1 MRTDPSSQRQE
12 LAGTELAA
20 WHGLLAAHA
29 TLIRELDGQLRAAHG
44 LGVSEFDVLI
54 TLFNGAERGVRMTDL
69 AKAIM
74 LSPAGLTHMVT
85 RLERDR
91 LADRAVDP
99 ADRRSFL
106 VRLTPGGR
114 DRLDAARVTHN
125 AVIRDRFTARLT
137 RPQLHQLSAAWDAI
151 LR

>member
-1 MRTDPSSQRQE
+1 MSTDPSSEE
-12 LAGTELAA
+12 LQLTGIELAA
-20 WHGLLAAHA
+20 WHGMLAAHA
-29 TLIRELDGQLRAAHG
+29 TLIRQLDGQLRAAHG

-85 RLERDR
+85 RLERDG
-91 LADRAVDP
+91 LVERAVDP

-114 DRLDAARVTHN
+114 ERLDAARVTHN

-137 RPQLHQLSAAWDAI
+137 GPQLHQLSGVWDAI

>member
-91 LADRAVDP
+91 LAERAVDP

-137 RPQLHQLSAAWDAI
+137 RPQLHQLSSAWDAI

>member
-91 LADRAVDP
+91 LVERAVDP

-114 DRLDAARVTHN
+114 DRVDAARVTHN

>member
-91 LADRAVDP
+91 LVERAVDP

-106 VRLTPGGR
+106 VRLTPRGR
-114 DRLDAARVTHN
+114 ERLGAARVTHN

-137 RPQLHQLSAAWDAI
+137 GPQLHQLSSAWDSI

>member
-91 LADRAVDP
+91 LVERAVDP

-137 RPQLHQLSAAWDAI
+137 DPQLHQLSSAWDAI

>member
-91 LADRAVDP
+91 LAERAVDP

>member
-91 LADRAVDP
+91 LVERAVDP

-125 AVIRDRFTARLT
+125 AVIRNRFTARLT
-137 RPQLHQLSAAWDAI
+137 DPQLHQLSSAWDAI

>member
-29 TLIRELDGQLRAAHG
+29 TLLRELDGQLRAAHG

-91 LADRAVDP
+91 LAERAVDP

-125 AVIRDRFTARLT
+125 AVIRNRFTARLT
-137 RPQLHQLSAAWDAI
+137 DPQLHQLSSAWDAI

>member
-29 TLIRELDGQLRAAHG
+29 TLIRELDGHLRAAHG

-91 LADRAVDP
+91 LVERAVDP

-125 AVIRDRFTARLT
+125 AVIRNRFTARLT
-137 RPQLHQLSAAWDAI
+137 DPQLHQLSSAWDAI

>member
-91 LADRAVDP
+91 LAERAVDP

-125 AVIRDRFTARLT
+125 AVIRNRFTARLT
-137 RPQLHQLSAAWDAI
+137 DPQLHQLSSAWDAI

>member
-91 LADRAVDP
+91 LAERAVDP

-137 RPQLHQLSAAWDAI
+137 RPQLHQLSIAWDAI

>member
-1 MRTDPSSQRQE
+1 MSTDPSSQRQE
-12 LAGTELAA
+12 LAGIELAA
-20 WHGLLAAHA
+20 WHGMLAAHA
-29 TLIRELDGQLRAAHG
+29 ALIRELDSQLRAAHG

-91 LADRAVDP
+91 LVERAVDP

-114 DRLDAARVTHN
+114 ERLGAARVTHD

-137 RPQLHQLSAAWDAI
+137 GPQLHQLGSAWDAI

>member
-91 LADRAVDP
+91 LVERAVDP

-106 VRLTPGGR
+106 VRLTPVGR
-114 DRLDAARVTHN
+114 ERLDAARVTHN

-137 RPQLHQLSAAWDAI
+137 RPQLHQLSSAWDAI

>member
-1 MRTDPSSQRQE
+1 MTTDPSSEERQ
-12 LAGTELAA
+12 LTGIELAA
-20 WHGLLAAHA
+20 WHGMLAAHA
-29 TLIRELDGQLRAAHG
+29 ALTRELDGQLRAAHG

-91 LADRAVDP
+91 LVERAVDP
-99 ADRRSFL
+99 GDRRSFL
-106 VRLTPGGR
+106 VRLTPAGR
-114 DRLDAARVTHN
+114 ERLYAARATHN

-137 RPQLHQLSAAWDAI
+137 GPQLRQLSGAWDAI

>member
-91 LADRAVDP
+91 LAERAVDP

-114 DRLDAARVTHN
+114 DRLAAARVTHN

-137 RPQLHQLSAAWDAI
+137 RPQLHQLSIAWDAI